1 MTARASAR
9 PAVRLC
15 AESLEYPQMADES
28 NLVPLARLVRWGTL
42 ATVLVLA
49 VALYFVHGRDLPP
62 LEPAPP
68 AATAR

>member
-1 MTARASAR
+1 MTAHPTAHPPVRPSAQ
-9 PAVRLC
+9 
-15 AESLEYPQMADES
+15 SLEYPQMSDES

-42 ATVLVLA
+42 GLLLAVA
-49 VALYFVHGRDLPP
+49 VALYFVHGRDLPA

>member
-1 MTARASAR
+1 MS
-9 PAVRLC
+9 
-15 AESLEYPQMADES
+15 DES

-42 ATVLVLA
+42 ALLLVVA
-49 VALYFVHGRDLPP
+49 VALYFVHGRDLPA

>member
-1 MTARASAR
+1 MS
-9 PAVRLC
+9 
-15 AESLEYPQMADES
+15 DES

-42 ATVLVLA
+42 ALFLVLA

-68 AATAR
+68 AASAR

>member
-1 MTARASAR
+1 MS
-9 PAVRLC
+9 
-15 AESLEYPQMADES
+15 DES

-49 VALYFVHGRDLPP
+49 VVLYFVHGRDLPP
-62 LEPAPP
+62 LEPAAP